1 MSKKLNLKP
10 KSTLL
15 NYLKI
20 FSMILF
26 ISLIVLVIFK
36 NEKISGLY
44 RIKYIIQLALPILIG
59 MLILIRR
66 NRY

>member
-10 KSTLL
+10 NSTLL

-20 FSMILF
+20 FSMILLV
-26 ISLIVLVIFK
+26 SLIVLVIFK

-44 RIKYIIQLALPILIG
+44 RIKYLIQLALPILIG
-59 MLILIRR
+59 MFILIRR

>member
-10 KSTLL
+10 KNILL

-44 RIKYIIQLALPILIG
+44 RIKYLIQLALPILIG
-59 MLILIRR
+59 MFILIRR

>member
-1 MSKKLNLKP
+1 
-10 KSTLL
+10 
-15 NYLKI
+15 

-44 RIKYIIQLALPILIG
+44 RIKYLIQLALPILIG
-59 MLILIRR
+59 MFILIRR